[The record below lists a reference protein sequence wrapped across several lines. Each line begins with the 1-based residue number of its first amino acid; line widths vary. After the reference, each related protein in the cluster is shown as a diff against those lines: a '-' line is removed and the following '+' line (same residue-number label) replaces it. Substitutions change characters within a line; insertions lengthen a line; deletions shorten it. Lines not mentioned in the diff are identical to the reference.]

1 MDRQTKPNNGEAEMR
16 YNLYRQMVVHDKDDD
31 ITWITVRGRHIPI
44 KEGQTKEDAIK
55 EAFNKS
61 GENAQKTDT
70 KKSEK
75 SSAQPKKDSKPLDND
90 KKSAISNSGGGKI
103 PKQYHTAYKQMMD
116 TVHKS
121 AETEV
126 STADAINA
134 AVALSEKLGKG
145 ITREAIEARM
155 KRFEEYGKKAKL
167 VDTDIAG
174 QKAQVD
180 TKIKY
185 STGGKFVDGEYVG
198 GEYTPE
204 RKKIQDDIINKLFVD
219 IENKLPA
226 KGEKPKLV
234 ILGGRGGSG
243 KSHFTKG
250 DNAQYPASKFVVID
264 PDSFKEQLPE
274 YKDLVDK
281 GSKYAGLNAWEV
293 HEESSDMKKDALRT
307 AMLFGA
313 NTVLDGTL
321 AKTKSV
327 LKVIDEFE
335 KAGYDVEGAYMH
347 LPREK
352 STARGI
358 LRGMG
363 NNETGRMVP
372 PKQLLGMKNN
382 EDNFEELMPRFKK
395 WTIYNNDVPMGEKP
409 KLVAKSE

>member
-1 MDRQTKPNNGEAEMR
+1 MR
-16 YNLYRQMVVHDKDDD
+16 YNLYRAMVVQDKDED

-44 KEGQTKEDAIK
+44 KEGQSKEDAIN

-61 GENAQKTDT
+61 GEKSQKTDI
-70 KKSEK
+70 KKSKK
-75 SSAQPKKDSKPLDND
+75 SSAPEKKETKPLDNG
-90 KKSAISNSGGGKI
+90 KKSAISNNGGGRI
-103 PKQYHTAYKQMMD
+103 PKQYHSSYKQMMD

-121 AETEV
+121 AEAEI
-126 STADAINA
+126 SDSDAINA

-155 KRFEEYGKKAKL
+155 KRFVEYEKKAKTIKNDL
-167 VDTDIAG
+167 GEPAKI
-174 QKAQVD
+174 D

-185 STGGKFVDGEYVG
+185 SKGGKFVDGEYVG
-198 GEYTPE
+198 GEYTEE
-204 RKKIQDDIINKLFVD
+204 RKAIQDKIINKLF
-219 IENKLPA
+219 ENIQNKMPA

-250 DNAQYPASKFVVID
+250 DNAQYPADKFVVID
-264 PDSFKEQLPE
+264 PDAFKEQLPE
-274 YKDLVDK
+274 YKSLVDS
-281 GSKYAGLNAWEV
+281 GDKYAGLNAWEV

-307 AMLFGA
+307 AMRFGA

-335 KAGYDVEGAYMH
+335 KAGYDIEGAYMH

-358 LRGMG
+358 LRAMG

-372 PKQLLGMKNN
+372 LKQLLGMKYN

-395 WTIYNNDVPMGEKP
+395 WTIYNNDVEMGEKP
-409 KLVAKSE
+409 KLVAQSK